1 MSVSKPRG
9 TRDFLPEETA
19 RRRKVE
25 SKFREVIQKWGFGE
39 IITPT
44 FEDLELFTLK
54 SGEGVIGELYNFT
67 DKGDREMTLRPELT
81 APVMRAYVNEM
92 QSFTKPIRLFYFENC
107 FRYERPQKG
116 RYREFWQFGAELIG
130 SNKPEAD
137 AEVIALAMTLI
148 SSVGIKGDLNI
159 GNLSVLRTLLA
170 EINKE
175 FLLKNHL
182 KYIINVI
189 NAVRADSF
197 SIADFINESL
207 TSSAFPIGEKF
218 DNQRKSDIFNLLDPN
233 RNFGTREVQDQNRL
247 IWNSI
252 LQKIVDD
259 FQGPK
264 LSDEYLDD
272 NFNLN
277 ANNMQ
282 NNSNFS
288 SQQVS
293 AIKSNIN
300 FVIEQLVQIFECE
313 SNGTKKQL
321 HVSNEE
327 YCIFIMNKILDNL
340 TVSIQAQIM
349 RFIDKKEYASLGDY
363 LSNLYVP
370 ETLQKTINVIVSL
383 SSNDGFSAVKSA
395 REVVGDLPELDS
407 FEKMLTLLAAYG
419 VTDYTVNF
427 GVARGLDYYTGV
439 VFEIYADG
447 LGAQKQICGGG
458 AYKLISLFGGGD
470 VVSVGFGL
478 GFDRIME
485 ICELPAD
492 ETETVVL
499 VTKPETVAKGIEIAG
514 KLRPFVSVQTDI
526 MGRNFK
532 AQMEY
537 ANNIQASYVLI
548 VGEKELESGLF
559 SLKDM
564 KSGEQISLNLDD
576 LISKFKN

>member
-9 TRDFLPEETA
+9 TRDFLPEEMA

-25 SKFREVIQKWGFGE
+25 SKLREVIQKWGFGE

-44 FEDLELFTLK
+44 FEELELFTLK
-54 SGEGVIGELYNFT
+54 SGEGVIGELYNFI
-67 DKGDREMTLRPELT
+67 DKGDRDMTLRPELT

-137 AEVIALAMTLI
+137 AEVIALAMALI
-148 SSVGIKGDLNI
+148 SAVGIQGDLNI
-159 GNLSVLRTLLA
+159 GNLSVLRSLIAQITTDS
-170 EINKE
+170 
-175 FLLKNHL
+175 
-182 KYIINVI
+182 
-189 NAVRADSF
+189 AVS
-197 SIADFINESL
+197 
-207 TSSAFPIGEKF
+207 G
-218 DNQRKSDIFNLLDPN
+218 
-233 RNFGTREVQDQNRL
+233 
-247 IWNSI
+247 
-252 LQKIVDD
+252 
-259 FQGPK
+259 
-264 LSDEYLDD
+264 
-272 NFNLN
+272 
-277 ANNMQ
+277 
-282 NNSNFS
+282 
-288 SQQVS
+288 
-293 AIKSNIN
+293 
-300 FVIEQLVQIFECE
+300 
-313 SNGTKKQL
+313 
-321 HVSNEE
+321 
-327 YCIFIMNKILDNL
+327 
-340 TVSIQAQIM
+340 QIM
-349 RFIDKKEYASLGDY
+349 RYIDKKEYENLDAY
-363 LSNLYVP
+363 LSELSASAD
-370 ETLQKTINVIVSL
+370 LISKIHQIVSL
-383 SSNDGFSAVKSA
+383 SGDDGFAAVKSA
-395 REVVGDLPELDS
+395 RIVVGDLPELDA
-407 FEKMLTLLAAYG
+407 FERTLTLLAAYG
-419 VTDYTVNF
+419 ITNYTVNF

-470 VVSVGFGL
+470 VTSVGFGI

-492 ETETVVL
+492 ETETIVL
-499 VTKPETVAKGIEIAG
+499 VTKPETLAKGIEIAG
-514 KLRPFVSVQTDI
+514 VLRPFVAVQTDI

-537 ANNIQASYVLI
+537 ANTIQASYVLI

-576 LISKFKN
+576 LISKFS